1 MDIRCRI
8 GQSKQTFMDMKN
20 VLCPRSLGL
29 GVRKR
34 FLKCYIWQFYCM
46 DARVVD
52 NK

>member
-34 FLKCYIWQFYCM
+34 FFEVLYLAVLLYGCESRGQ
-46 DARVVD
+46 
-52 NK
+52 